1 MNARPPIAVV
11 ALGGNALVRRGER
24 GEIRQQRHH
33 VRESVLH
40 LPLLLERGY
49 ALVVTHG
56 NGPAVGHLLLQGEAA
71 KDEVPPLPLD
81 VCDADTEGGIG
92 YLIQQTLGN
101 VLEGAGLQRKVVS
114 LVTQVLVDPE
124 DPAFAAPAKPVG
136 PFYSRDEVDKLR
148 ENRGWSLEEDAGRGY
163 RRMVAS
169 PRPIEILEAGAIE
182 LLLRHGTTVI
192 AAGGGGIPVRRD
204 ENGALRGIEAVID
217 KDRSSSLLGR
227 RIGAKLLVILTAE
240 ESVYRNFGR
249 PDQVRIP
256 AMDVARARDLL
267 RDGEFPEGS
276 MGPKIEAAIDFLEG
290 GGEMVV
296 ITLPESLPAALEGKV
311 GTRIT
316 L

>member
-1 MNARPPIAVV
+1 MSARAPIAVV

-33 VRESVLH
+33 VRESVCY
-40 LPLLLERGY
+40 LPLLLQRGY

-71 KDEVPPLPLD
+71 RDEVPPLPLD

-101 VLEGAGLQRKVVS
+101 VLEEGGLARKVVS
-114 LVTQVLVDPE
+114 IITQVLVDPE
-124 DPAFAAPAKPVG
+124 DPAFGVPSKPVG
-136 PFYSRDEVDKLR
+136 PFYSGSEARRLR
-148 ENRGWSLEEDAGRGY
+148 ESRGWTVEEDAGRGY

-169 PRPIEILEAGAIE
+169 PRPIEIVEAGAID
-182 LLLRHGTTVI
+182 LLVRHGTVVI

-204 ENGALRGIEAVID
+204 NDGALRGIEAVID
-217 KDRSSSLLGR
+217 KDRSSALLAR
-227 RIGAKLLVILTAE
+227 RLGAKLLVILTAE

-249 PDQVRIP
+249 PEQERIP
-256 AMDVARARDLL
+256 SMDVARARELL
-267 RDGEFPEGS
+267 KAGLFPEGS

-290 GGEMVV
+290 GGQTVI

-316 L
+316 R